1 MILSNVYVY
10 LTTGGTTM
18 AKKPAMILYH
28 TGLIV
33 ENLDDA
39 MEKMGDALGLNWF
52 TPRKATSPAAARPCR
67 RWSSVW
73 TRRDLRPP
81 RGATSWRPGSAT
93 GS

>member
-1 MILSNVYVY
+1 
-10 LTTGGTTM
+10 M

-52 TPRKATSPAAARPCR
+52 TPRKATPPFQSPGGILDREAEAGLPRDR
-67 RWSSVW
+67 RCAMRLALSQ
-73 TRRDLRPP
+73 
-81 RGATSWRPGSAT
+81 
-93 GS
+93 